1 MGEKD
6 FVLQWHSSCG
16 RKRFKC
22 KDRNQRQEPG
32 DVPGYKFIF
41 DEVTVDLR
49 VRNPTGHGVPAV
61 SSNLMSGLWHSFC

>member
-6 FVLQWHSSCG
+6 SVLHLHRSCG
-16 RKRFKC
+16 CKHFKS

-49 VRNPTGHGVPAV
+49 VRNFTGHGVPAA